1 MLTALV
7 VIARIVTNPL
17 SNVFQKQLAQRSAEP
32 IFIIAAT
39 HGLLTALALPLLLGR
54 PLDALGGPFWA
65 NMLIAVVLAVAGN
78 VLLVYALRS
87 ADLSVLGPINAYRSA
102 TFGAA
107 WLARWSW

>member
-1 MLTALV
+1 
-7 VIARIVTNPL
+7 
-17 SNVFQKQLAQRSAEP
+17 
-32 IFIIAAT
+32 
-39 HGLLTALALPLLLGR
+39 
-54 PLDALGGPFWA
+54 
-65 NMLIAVVLAVAGN
+65 MLIAVVLAVAGN